1 MTIDQLCDGMLQDA
15 HSLLNKAEELAKASK
30 GFDTLNQ
37 KQYEGAAQW
46 IDFDEKVETQ
56 RPKDGELVVVQVA
69 DCQPFMLTYLKGC
82 KVQINKWFRLPEW
95 K

>member
-30 GFDTLNQ
+30 VFDTLNQ
-37 KQYEGAAQW
+37 KLCEGAAQW